1 MQSTFVKSGRFEF
14 TVAGESFEVGPGDA
28 FVIPSAPC
36 TAAAPS
42 GARRP
47 DRHLHPAPDDFP
59 LMLTVET
66 RHAIDP
72 ATARGFDTD
81 ALRAHFHVGGIFVP
95 GEIPADLHPL
105 RPDDRRRRRARTAR
119 RSRLDR
125 VAEAGTPSLLDRRE
139 MVVVNIG
146 GDGTV
151 EAAGETHAMVKGDM
165 LYLGMGS
172 GPVTFGGAGRFYI
185 LSAPAHA
192 THPTRLIRIAEAAT
206 VTLGSAET
214 SNARTIYQFVHP
226 DVMKA
231 CQLVVGMTRLE
242 PGSVWNT
249 MPAHVHDR
257 RMEAYLYIDL
267 PETARAI
274 HLMGEPTET
283 RHLVLANEEGAHLAA
298 LVDPRRGRHLRLHL
312 HLGDGRRQRR
322 LQGRRDGGD
331 GDAAVSDPFALSTA
345 RSRSSP
351 APTPASARR
360 SRSGSP
366 APAPR

>member
-1 MQSTFVKSGRFEF
+1 MT
-14 TVAGESFEVGPGDA
+14 
-28 FVIPSAPC
+28 
-36 TAAAPS
+36 
-42 GARRP
+42 
-47 DRHLHPAPDDFP
+47 
-59 LMLTVET
+59 LTVET

-72 ATARGFDTD
+72 ETASGFDTE
-81 ALRAHFHVGGIFVP
+81 ALRKHFHVGGIFVP
-95 GEIPADLHPL
+95 GEIRLIYTHYDRMIVGGAV
-105 RPDDRRRRRARTAR
+105 PDGAALT
-119 RSRLDR
+119 LDR

-139 MVVVNIG
+139 LVVVNIG

-151 EAAGETHAMVKGDM
+151 AAAGATHAMVKGDM

-172 GPVTFGGAGRFYI
+172 GTVTFSGAGRFYI

-206 VTLGSAET
+206 VTLGSAEA

-231 CQLVVGMTRLE
+231 CQLVVGMTKLE

-267 PETARAI
+267 ADSARAI

-283 RHLVLANEEGAHLAA
+283 RHLVLRERGGGDLAA
-298 LVDPRRGRHLRLHL
+298 LVDPRRRRHLGLRL

-322 LQGRRDGGD
+322 LQGRRDGSD
-331 GDAAVSDPFALSTA
+331 G
-345 RSRSSP
+345 
-351 APTPASARR
+351 
-360 SRSGSP
+360 
-366 APAPR
+366 